1 MAARR
6 AFLAGL
12 RDLSPA
18 LASLF
23 PIAVI
28 LGVTAVE
35 IGLTGPQAVWMAIG
49 VYTGLA
55 QAAMLELIDA
65 NAHAAVVVL
74 AGALINLRLLMYSA
88 SLAPYLDRLSLPERL
103 PAAYLVVDTVYA
115 VSYAAFE
122 RDATDHRLGY
132 YLGAALGSWVVW
144 QVGTVVGVLFGD
156 VVPSGLNLRFAIPLV
171 FIALL
176 VPVLDDRPSLVA
188 GAVGG
193 AVAVVGVG
201 LPFNAGL
208 VIGAALGITAGIAA
222 ERRWSA

>member
-12 RDLSPA
+12 RDLAPA

-23 PIAVI
+23 PIAAI

-35 IGLTGPQAVWMAIG
+35 IGLTGPQAVWMAVG

-55 QAAMLELIDA
+55 QAAMLELFDA

-74 AGALINLRLLMYSA
+74 AGVLINLRLVMYSA
-88 SLAPYLDRLSLPERL
+88 SLAPYLDRLSLAERL
-103 PAAYLVVDTVYA
+103 PTAYLVVDTVYA

-122 RDATDHRLGY
+122 RDATDHRTAY
-132 YLGAALGSWVVW
+132 YLGAAVGSWVVW
-144 QVGTVVGVLFGD
+144 QAGTVVGVLFGD
-156 VVPSGLNLRFAIPLV
+156 VVPEGLNLRFAIPLV

-176 VPVLDDRPSLVA
+176 VPVLDDRPSLAA

-193 AVAVVGVG
+193 VIAVLGAG

-208 VIGAALGITAGIAA
+208 IVGAGLGIGAGLAA
-222 ERRWSA
+222 ERRWST